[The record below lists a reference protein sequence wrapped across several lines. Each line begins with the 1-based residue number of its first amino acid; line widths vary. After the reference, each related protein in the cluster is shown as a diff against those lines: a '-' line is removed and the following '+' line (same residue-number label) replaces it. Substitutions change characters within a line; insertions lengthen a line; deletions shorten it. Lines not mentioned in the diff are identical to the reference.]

1 MPPPVGFNQETTTM
15 QMTTRSAAAA
25 AALLLACA
33 AAPVHAQEFNW
44 RKHQGKT
51 VTFLA
56 NNNPIANALI
66 KNKAD
71 FEQLTGMTLK
81 VDSYQEQQM
90 RQRLVTV
97 MNSRSDEI
105 DLFMS
110 LPSREGLQFA
120 KAGWYADLSDFI
132 KNAAAKDFD
141 FKDLS
146 PGMVA
151 DATYQG
157 KVMGLPLNVE
167 GPVVYYRKDV
177 LQRCGVAFPKNLTE
191 LEAAAAKLKAC
202 DAAITPFVSRG
213 LKPAAPFTYSVF
225 LHNMGGSYLKD
236 HKSQLCSPPGQAS
249 LGLYTKLLK
258 DYGPPGVV
266 NYSFYQI
273 SSLYKE
279 GRAAMAFESSNE
291 LRNVMDGGARLND
304 TSIAVLPA
312 GPGGSHPTVIG
323 WTMSVSAYSK
333 NKEPAWYFVQW
344 ATSRATQEKLALEGI
359 APPRA
364 SVATS
369 PGFKKWI
376 DEQPVRRDWI
386 AAINELSQTGTSEV
400 GYPIVANPAS
410 REYVGQ
416 AINELIL
423 GQKTVAQACADAD
436 TALNALIAKE

>member
-1 MPPPVGFNQETTTM
+1 M
-15 QMTTRSAAAA
+15 RSIQHHALAA
-25 AALLLACA
+25 AALALTLLAGT
-33 AAPVHAQEFNW
+33 AQAQDFNW
-44 RKHQGKT
+44 RKHDGKT

-56 NNNPIANALI
+56 NNNPIANALL
-66 KNKAD
+66 KHKAD
-71 FEQLTGMTLK
+71 FEKLTGITLK

-120 KAGWYADLSDFI
+120 KAGWYADLSEFI
-132 KNAAAKDFD
+132 KTASAKNYD

-146 PGMVA
+146 AGMVA
-151 DATYQG
+151 DATFDG

-177 LQRCGVAFPKNLTE
+177 LQRCGVAVPRSLAD
-191 LEAAAAKLKAC
+191 LEAAVVKLKAC
-202 DAAITPFVSRG
+202 DANITPFVSRG

-225 LHNMGGSYLKD
+225 LRNMGGTYMKD
-236 HKSQLCSPPGQAS
+236 RKSQLCSKAGQDS
-249 LGLYTKLLK
+249 LALYSKLLK
-258 DYGPPGVV
+258 DYGPAGVV
-266 NYSFYQI
+266 NYNFYQI

-304 TSIAVLPA
+304 TGIMPLPA

-323 WTMSVSAYSK
+323 WTMSVSAHSK
-333 NKEPAWYFVQW
+333 NKEAAWYFVQW
-344 ATSRATQEKLALEGI
+344 ATSRVTQEKLALEGI
-359 APPRA
+359 APPRS
-364 SVATS
+364 SVANDAD
-369 PGFKKWI
+369 FKKWV
-376 DEQPVRRDWI
+376 DELPVRKEWI
-386 AAINELSQTGTSEV
+386 AAVNTLGQTGSSEV

-410 REYVGQ
+410 REFIGQ

-436 TALNALIAKE
+436 AGLNALIAKE